1 MTTIKYLSDYRKHRY
16 KQQVKQT
23 NKQTNKQKTSAEFL
37 YVKN

>member
-23 NKQTNKQKTSAEFL
+23 NKQKNSAEFL